1 MKNVILFS
9 VILFALGSCR
19 KDPTIIP
26 VIVEPL
32 PEFKTM
38 DLIQFKLEVPQ
49 AWTDSGLVGADSYV
63 GRIYFSETEYATFD
77 LGWYSNPLNVDT
89 STHDVTYATIDGKSA
104 KIVKALDSEN
114 GTTGLYIPI
123 LVSGWIDKFTLS
135 ANDISATNQNKLLIA
150 IETLDFVN

>member
-9 VILFALGSCR
+9 VILFTVGSCR

-49 AWTDSGLVGADSYV
+49 AWTDSNFFGADSYV

-89 STHDVTYATIDGKSA
+89 STHDITYTTIDGKSA
-104 KIVKALDSEN
+104 KIVKAIDPEN
-114 GTTGLYIPI
+114 GTTGVYIPI
-123 LVSGWIDKFTLS
+123 LVSGWIDKFNLR
-135 ANDISATNQNKLLIA
+135 ANNISAANQDKLLTA
-150 IETLDFVN
+150 IETLDFVD

>member
-9 VILFALGSCR
+9 VILFTLGSCR

-38 DLIQFKLEVPQ
+38 EFNGFKIEVPY
-49 AWTDSGLVGADSYV
+49 AWTYTQLSGIDSYV
-63 GRIYFSETEYATFD
+63 GQINFSSSEHATFD
-77 LGWYSNPLNVDT
+77 LGWYSNQLNVD
-89 STHDVTYATIDGKSA
+89 SASHDISYTTIDGKSA
-104 KIVKALDSEN
+104 KIVQAIDPEN
-114 GTTGLYIPI
+114 GTTGVYFASIDGGAMKKFKLYTTH
-123 LVSGWIDKFTLS
+123 VTASH
-135 ANDISATNQNKLLIA
+135 QQELLAA